1 MNTTAKIILF
11 PQLTTKGYPLK
22 LRITQKRKSSYISLK
37 YYLTKTDKARYW
49 NSDTNELRKSYPNY
63 EQVQAK
69 VEGIL
74 KTENIELEDE
84 ESVKTYLNSRSFSQY
99 INERISNLEATGK
112 FGSVQKLR
120 TVKRHLEAFR
130 EGDILFSDI
139 TIDFLEAFKVFLYKK
154 KIKPI
159 SQKAYFERIRR
170 LINNAIKADKYNP
183 RRHPFLSFDFETSS
197 TTPKALSPIQL
208 RQVLAGIK
216 LESAI
221 TKLNLQTGEKEIL
234 DLTPRAA
241 NAGRK
246 FAFQYYAY
254 GMRVSD
260 LILLKWRNFYE
271 NGTRL
276 KYRMFKTKKEVDIL
290 LTNKLLRILFH
301 YLPKDIQVTI
311 NKRYQENDTIIEGVV
326 TEQIGETTITRKS
339 ITDWYHLISYY
350 ISRLSKDEKH
360 KNCYVFKMLP
370 DVEMDD
376 KLIYSKI
383 QTNTSYYNK
392 DLKILSDELHLTQE
406 IDFLLSSHT
415 ARHTFAYIA
424 VLEGKNTYYI
434 SKALN
439 HKSITTTEKYL
450 TNFKTNEL
458 DNKFYDEQVNAAK
471 SMEIDE
477 RLRELLKNAD
487 NKKKMAIIKLLEDL
501 Q

>member
-1 MNTTAKIILF
+1 MNTTAKVILF
-11 PQLTTKGYPLK
+11 PQLTSKGYPLK

-37 YYLTKTDKARYW
+37 YYLSKTDKARYW
-49 NSDTNELRKSYPNY
+49 NSDTNELRKSYPHF

-69 VEGIL
+69 VDEIL
-74 KTENIELEDE
+74 KTEKIELNDE

-99 INERISNLEATGK
+99 MDERIFSLEATGK

-183 RRHPFLSFDFETSS
+183 RRHPFLSFDFETSAAN
-197 TTPKALSPIQL
+197 PKALSPLQL
-208 RQVLAGIK
+208 KQILAGIK
-216 LESAI
+216 LEGAI
-221 TKLNLQTGEKEIL
+221 TQVNLQSGEKEIL
-234 DLTPRAA
+234 KLSARSAD
-241 NAGRK
+241 AGRK
-246 FAFQYYAY
+246 FAFQYFAY

-276 KYRMFKTKKEVDIL
+276 KYRMFKTKKEIDIL

-301 YLPKDIQVTI
+301 YLPMDIQLTI
-311 NKRYQENDTIIEGVV
+311 NKRYKENDAIIEELV
-326 TEQIGETTITRKS
+326 TEKIGETTITRKS
-339 ITDWYHLISYY
+339 ISDWYHLVSYY
-350 ISRLSKDEKH
+350 ISKLSKDQNQ

-376 KLIYSKI
+376 RLIYSRV

-392 DLKILSDELHLTQE
+392 NLKILSNELHLTE
-406 IDFLLSSHT
+406 NIDFQLSSHT

-439 HKSITTTEKYL
+439 HKSIAVTEKYL
-450 TNFKTNEL
+450 TNFKTTEL
-458 DNKFYDEQVNAAK
+458 DNKFYDEQVNAEK